1 MACWHCID
9 LKALL
14 HNMFR
19 AESAKS
25 ANSVNSAYGAY
36 REYGAYGA
44 YGAADACA
52 AWLACIVGIDNRA
65 WMARGLS
72 PDGQCPGQLRSEL
85 GPIDRQGEATRQS
98 ALG

>member
-1 MACWHCID
+1 MTGDSTACWHFIE

-19 AESAKS
+19 GNS
-25 ANSVNSAYGAY
+25 ANSVNSSSSA
-36 REYGAYGA
+36 YGAYGA

-52 AWLACIVGIDNRA
+52 AWLACIVGIANRA
-65 WMARGLS
+65 WIVRGLS
-72 PDGQCPGQLRSEL
+72 PDGQCPGQLKSEL
-85 GPIDRQGEATRQS
+85 GPIVRQGEATRQP